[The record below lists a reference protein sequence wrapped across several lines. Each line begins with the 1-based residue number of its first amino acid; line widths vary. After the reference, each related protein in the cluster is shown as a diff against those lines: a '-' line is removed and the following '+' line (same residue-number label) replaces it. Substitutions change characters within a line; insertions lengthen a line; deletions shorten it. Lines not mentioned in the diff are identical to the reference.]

1 MCAVAA
7 IGNSGPDVT
16 EHSHYDFIII
26 GGGPAGQGAA
36 EFASLAGRRTLVIER
51 NVLGGLVVTTGGAP
65 TKTLREAALYLTG
78 FRERAL
84 YGLTVPADI
93 ALAVE
98 RMRARTRQVRSAMQ
112 DITRSTFD
120 NLGIEVAYGSARLS
134 PTRTVLLTP
143 REGDAK
149 ERVLTADRIL
159 LATGSRPS
167 RPTNIPFDDPDIFD
181 SEGLPQLERIPKSV
195 LIVGGGS
202 IGCEFVSIINAFAIP
217 VILIHTGE
225 RLLRNMDSEMSRLL
239 HQVFESFGIHILL
252 GTSVRSAERV
262 NGELK
267 VSLETGEVLRPDI
280 ALFAAGRTVNV
291 EGLGLEVAGVKLS
304 SSGAIAVDEQFQTSV
319 EGIYAAGDLIG
330 PSLSSISMEQGR
342 VAACHALGL
351 HFKEK
356 MDPLP
361 VSAVYSI
368 PELAGVGLT
377 EDDAK
382 RQRIDYEIGRCSFA
396 EVPRGIISGHPEGML
411 KLVFRRGD
419 RSLLGVHIFGDI
431 ASELV
436 GLGQATIHA
445 GGTIDTFNRL
455 TFATPTYTMAYKF
468 AAFDGL
474 KRLAGAT
481 ANRKPK

>member
-1 MCAVAA
+1 
-7 IGNSGPDVT
+7 VT
-16 EHSHYDFIII
+16 VDSHFEFIVI

-65 TKTLREAALYLTG
+65 TKTLREAALHLTG
-78 FRERAL
+78 FRDRAL
-84 YGLTVPADI
+84 YGLTAPADI
-93 ALAVE
+93 AVAVE

-112 DITRSTFD
+112 DITRSLFD
-120 NLGIEVAYGSARLS
+120 NLGTEVAYGSARLG
-134 PTRTVLLTP
+134 PKCTVLLTQ

-149 ERVLTADRIL
+149 DRVLTADRIL

-167 RPTNIPFDDPDIFD
+167 RPANIPFDDPDIFD
-181 SEGLPQLERIPKSV
+181 SEGLPQLQRVPKSV

-202 IGCEFVSIINAFAIP
+202 IGCEFVSIFNAFGIP
-217 VILIHTGE
+217 VTLVHTGD

-239 HQVFESFGIHILL
+239 HQAFESFGIHILL
-252 GTSVRSAERV
+252 GTSVRAAERV

-267 VSLETGEVLRPDI
+267 VSLENGEVLHPDI

-291 EGLGLEVAGVKLS
+291 EGLGLEAAGVKLS
-304 SSGAIAVDEQFQTSV
+304 SSGAVAVDEQFQTSV

-351 HFKEK
+351 RFKEK

-377 EDDAK
+377 EDEAK
-382 RQRIDYEIGRCSFA
+382 KQRIDYEVGRCSFSSI
-396 EVPRGIISGHPEGML
+396 PRGIISGHAEGML
-411 KLVFRRGD
+411 KLVFHRRD
-419 RSLLGVHIFGDI
+419 RRLLGVHIFGDI

-445 GGTIDTFNRL
+445 GGTIDAFNRL

-474 KRLAGAT
+474 KRLAGRRA
-481 ANRKPK
+481 ANVETK

>member
-1 MCAVAA
+1 
-7 IGNSGPDVT
+7 
-16 EHSHYDFIII
+16 
-26 GGGPAGQGAA
+26 
-36 EFASLAGRRTLVIER
+36 
-51 NVLGGLVVTTGGAP
+51 
-65 TKTLREAALYLTG
+65 
-78 FRERAL
+78 
-84 YGLTVPADI
+84 
-93 ALAVE
+93 
-98 RMRARTRQVRSAMQ
+98 
-112 DITRSTFD
+112 
-120 NLGIEVAYGSARLS
+120 
-134 PTRTVLLTP
+134 VLLTL

-167 RPTNIPFDDPDIFD
+167 RPTNISFDDPDIFD
-181 SEGLPQLERIPKSV
+181 SEGLPQLQRVPKSV

-202 IGCEFVSIINAFAIP
+202 IGCEFVSIFNAFGIP
-217 VILIHTGE
+217 VTLVHTGD
-225 RLLRNMDSEMSRLL
+225 RLLRTMDSEMSRLL
-239 HQVFESFGIHILL
+239 HQVFEGFGIRVLL
-252 GTSVRSAERV
+252 GTSVRAAERV
-262 NGELK
+262 NGELI

-291 EGLGLEVAGVKLS
+291 EGLGLEAASVKLNT
-304 SSGAIAVDEQFQTSV
+304 SGAVAVDEQFQTSV

-356 MDPLP
+356 MDRLP

-377 EDDAK
+377 EDEAK
-382 RQRIDYEIGRCSFA
+382 KQRVNYEVGRCSFA
-396 EVPRGIISGHPEGML
+396 AIPRGIISGHVEGML
-411 KLVFRRGD
+411 KLVFHRADRR
-419 RSLLGVHIFGDI
+419 LLGVHIFGDI

-436 GLGQATIHA
+436 GVGQATIHA

-474 KRLAGAT
+474 KRLAGAGT
-481 ANRKPK
+481 AD